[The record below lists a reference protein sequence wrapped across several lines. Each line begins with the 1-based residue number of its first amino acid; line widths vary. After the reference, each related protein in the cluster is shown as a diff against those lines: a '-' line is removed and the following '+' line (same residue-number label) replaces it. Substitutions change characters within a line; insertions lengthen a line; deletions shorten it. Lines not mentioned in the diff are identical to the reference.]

1 MLLVWRNFATD
12 PTPNPFDVILI
23 EGPLKALIVNDI
35 TGCNVI
41 SVPGVSALKKVPA
54 ALQSMVQFG
63 LREVLIAYDM
73 DSDTNKDVR
82 AQLERLREILDN
94 INIKHRTMRW
104 PLLIRDLMIGL
115 LAPKTHLINGRRL

>member
-1 MLLVWRNFATD
+1 
-12 PTPNPFDVILI
+12 
-23 EGPLKALIVNDI
+23 VNDI

-104 PLLIRDLMIGL
+104 DPAYKGL
-115 LAPKTHLINGRRL
+115 DDWLVGSKDAPYKR